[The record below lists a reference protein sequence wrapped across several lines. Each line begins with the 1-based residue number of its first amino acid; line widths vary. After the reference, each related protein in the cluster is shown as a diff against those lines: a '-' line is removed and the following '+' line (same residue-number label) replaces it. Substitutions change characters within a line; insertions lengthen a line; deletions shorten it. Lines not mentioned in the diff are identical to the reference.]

1 MTAARTALRTG
12 PLLAALLL
20 AACAAPPAP
29 PPPPMPMPPEAPRSY
44 VALLANDDGSTGKV
58 VYTGPQGQV
67 ELNQPRQ
74 AAALQGPAT
83 AFVVGEQ
90 QLQRDVGAAMSAQP
104 RQPRVFIINFE
115 AGTTRITAQSQAL
128 LPQVVQE
135 VRSRPG
141 ADLSIIGHTDTKG
154 GAALNVTLSLRRAEQ
169 VAQLLKDATS
179 AAAATE
185 IGSHGEGN
193 LLVPTPDDTN
203 EPRNRRV
210 EITVR

>member
-1 MTAARTALRTG
+1 MIAARTAVRTA
-12 PLLAALLL
+12 PLLAALLM

-29 PPPPMPMPPEAPRSY
+29 PPPQLPPEPPRSY

-58 VYTGPQGQV
+58 VYTGPQGAV
-67 ELNQPRQ
+67 ELTQPRQ
-74 AAALQGPAT
+74 AAALQGSAT
-83 AFVVGEQ
+83 AFIVGDQ
-90 QLQRDVGAAMSAQP
+90 QLQRDAGAAISAQP
-104 RQPRVFIINFE
+104 RQPRIFIINFE

-154 GAALNVTLSLRRAEQ
+154 GAALNVTLSMRRAEQ
-169 VAQLLKDATS
+169 VAQLLKDASS